1 MSVELLINVTHMETR
16 VALVEQGILQEVHVE
31 RSAKLDLVGNI
42 YKGKITRILP
52 GMQAAFVDI
61 GMEKSA
67 FLHASDIVPHTE
79 CVEASEKE
87 HFPAKDIAQLV
98 SQGML

>member
-52 GMQAAFVDI
+52 GMQAASLRWAMRI
-61 GMEKSA
+61 WPAGTSA
-67 FLHASDIVPHTE
+67 RTS
-79 CVEASEKE
+79 
-87 HFPAKDIAQLV
+87 
-98 SQGML
+98 G